1 MFPTQPET
9 GDNSW
14 FGQPLL
20 FNSNVKATRPVG
32 NKLETRI
39 ITNEYLALP
48 PELNLNL
55 NEIYRGGILLSEA
68 ELEALVN
75 TKLDLNYTIDPNTH
89 PKLKFMT
96 KSILGS
102 GEKSN
107 GQLKTFPNTIPLMNP
122 KPPKYS
128 SSTLENL
135 VNKTIKG
142 SKNFRK
148 ILSRGK
154 DFITKKLINNWKKN
168 LG

>member
-1 MFPTQPET
+1 MLERVSRLFPTQPET

-14 FGQPLL
+14 LGPPLL
-20 FNSNVKATRPVG
+20 FNSNVKATRPAG

-39 ITNEYLALP
+39 INYEYLALP

-89 PKLKFMT
+89 PKLKFLT

-135 VNKTIKG
+135 V
-142 SKNFRK
+142 SK
-148 ILSRGK
+148 
-154 DFITKKLINNWKKN
+154 TKKAVKTLEQS
-168 LG
+168 

>member
-1 MFPTQPET
+1 M
-9 GDNSW
+9 
-14 FGQPLL
+14 
-20 FNSNVKATRPVG
+20 
-32 NKLETRI
+32 
-39 ITNEYLALP
+39 
-48 PELNLNL
+48 
-55 NEIYRGGILLSEA
+55 A

-89 PKLKFMT
+89 PKLNFLT

-107 GQLKTFPNTIPLMNP
+107 GQLKTFPNTTPLMNP

-154 DFITKKLINNWKKN
+154 DFITKKLINNWKKKKH
-168 LG
+168 GR